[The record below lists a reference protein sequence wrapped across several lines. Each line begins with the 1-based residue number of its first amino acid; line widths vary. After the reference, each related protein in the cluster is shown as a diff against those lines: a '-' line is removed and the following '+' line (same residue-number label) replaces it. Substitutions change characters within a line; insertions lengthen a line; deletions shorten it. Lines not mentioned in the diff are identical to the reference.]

1 MSKSLIRSKGFFIKS
16 FTLFKEWYNLGDVS
30 MEFIKGVTSMFSIM
44 IVEDDKVIA
53 ESLKEE
59 LLKWDYTVHITTDF
73 NHVKETFLEIR
84 PQMVLLDIT
93 LPAFNGYHWCRE
105 IRKVSEV
112 PIIFITSKTEDMD
125 MIMAIQMGADDY
137 IQKPFRLSVVLAKI
151 QALLRRT
158 YDFNEQDDFLNI
170 NQVILK
176 PAEFSVSYLEET
188 VSLTKNESK
197 ILEVLFSGK
206 GDFVSK
212 EKIME
217 VLWDDESFIDGNT
230 LAVNITRLRK
240 KLREIGKDDFI
251 VTKKGVGYAVN
262 KE

>member
-1 MSKSLIRSKGFFIKS
+1 M
-16 FTLFKEWYNLGDVS
+16 FT
-30 MEFIKGVTSMFSIM
+30 IM

-59 LLKWDYTVHITTDF
+59 LLKWDYEVNIVKDF
-73 NHVKETFLEIR
+73 NRVTEEFLELR

-93 LPAFNGYHWCRE
+93 LPAFNGYHWCQE

-158 YDFNEQDDFLNI
+158 YDFNEQEDLLNI
-170 NQVILK
+170 NQVLLR
-176 PAEFSVSYLEET
+176 PAELSVSYLDET

-197 ILEVLFSGK
+197 ILEVLFRGK
-206 GDFVSK
+206 GEFVSRD
-212 EKIME
+212 KIMQ

-251 VTKKGVGYAVN
+251 LTKKGVGYAVN